1 MVEARGQGPW
11 SRPLLE
17 PGGRTR
23 RLMPVVEALAF
34 IPRHPANSHGTILG
48 NDRRITPPGS
58 SRRQIRSKPWTYL
71 PLESTRAQPSSQPG
85 DRPGGWTRGIDPG
98 LTRLRRE
105 LQMCRLP
112 SVSLRARSGGASLRS
127 APPPARFA
135 ASGSDLRVLRG
146 ALRRCAR
153 YGLRVAAT
161 LSARAP
167 TRATRRFAPL
177 GTLRRPLRGSLAGG
191 KQPSAACSF
200 VSWRSFGRSFHGSMP
215 GDQAGSGRL
224 SHPLPA
230 EAIRRRFASLRT
242 SSVASAK
249 GRAPPLRSVA
259 LGDLSIGGRSM
270 GRRPVWARDEAGL
283 DRGKSRGKAQ
293 GMAQGKAQ
301 GMNPGSSTLG

>member
-1 MVEARGQGPW
+1 VVEARGQGPW

-127 APPPARFA
+127 APPPTRFA

-167 TRATRRFAPL
+167 TRATRRFAPRHAPSPSARFPS
-177 GTLRRPLRGSLAGG
+177 RREAAFGSLLFRFMEVFRQVVPRVHARGSGG
-191 KQPSAACSF
+191 VWPAVSPTPRGSDPSA
-200 VSWRSFGRSFHGSMP
+200 
-215 GDQAGSGRL
+215 L
-224 SHPLPA
+224 
-230 EAIRRRFASLRT
+230 RFATHL
-242 SSVASAK
+242 
-249 GRAPPLRSVA
+249 
-259 LGDLSIGGRSM
+259 LSRF
-270 GRRPVWARDEAGL
+270 R
-283 DRGKSRGKAQ
+283 
-293 GMAQGKAQ
+293 
-301 GMNPGSSTLG
+301 